1 MSDKPVKFAI
11 FLSLILSLVAFW
23 DHHLTSYLKEFVV
36 LIHEICHAS
45 AALFTGG
52 MVKGITL
59 HGNEGGETIA
69 TPASFRG
76 SFILVVSAGYIGS
89 SLVGGLLLKLGFSGR
104 NARQTLILFGLLL
117 ISVSLLYSKLGE
129 LAYFTGIFWGVGIL
143 VIGMLGES
151 VSILTLV
158 FLGTSISLYSI
169 YDLSDFAS
177 KLHETDAGI
186 LAFWM
191 SGLTPEDLNNEEIPT
206 AVLFLGYLIATL
218 WSLLSIGIIYFFL
231 KGSLGEY
238 HPEEAHAE
246 PNPLDRF
253 EKFPG
258 ELSPEAKLWLEKRG
272 IDPESGVVVP
282 PEFLADFPPNDQR
295 T

>member
-23 DHHLTSYLKEFVV
+23 DHHVTSYLKEFVV

-52 MVKGITL
+52 MVKGIAL

-89 SLVGGLLLKLGFSGR
+89 SLVGGLLLKLGFAGK

-117 ISVSLLYSKLGE
+117 ISVSVIYSKLGE
-129 LAYFTGIFWGVGIL
+129 LAYFTGIFWGVGVL

-151 VSILTLV
+151 ISILTLV

-169 YDLSDFAS
+169 YDLSDFAD
-177 KLHETDAGI
+177 KLPETDAGI

-191 SGLTPEDLNNEEIPT
+191 SGLTPEDLSHEEVPI

-231 KGSLGEY
+231 KGSLKDSV
-238 HPEEAHAE
+238 PADSFEE
-246 PNPLDRF
+246 NLGLDRF
-253 EKFPG
+253 EKFPDQ
-258 ELSPEAKLWLEKRG
+258 LSPEAKMWLEKRG
-272 IDPESGVVVP
+272 VDPESGVVIP
-282 PEFLADFPPNDQR
+282 PDLLPPGDRQSQY
-295 T
+295 

>member
-1 MSDKPVKFAI
+1 MSDKPLKFAI

-23 DHHLTSYLKEFVV
+23 DHQITAYLKEFVV

-52 MVKGITL
+52 MVKGIAL

-69 TPASFRG
+69 IPASFRG
-76 SFILVVSAGYIGS
+76 SFILVVSAGYVGS
-89 SLVGGLLLKLGFSGR
+89 SLVGGLLLRSGFSGH

-117 ISVSLLYSKLGE
+117 ISVSVLYSKLGE

-151 VSILTLV
+151 ISILTLV

-169 YDLSDFAS
+169 YDLSDFAD
-177 KLHETDAGI
+177 KLPETDAGI

-191 SGLTPEDLNNEEIPT
+191 SGLTPEDLSSEEVPV

-231 KGSLGEY
+231 KSSLHE
-238 HPEEAHAE
+238 HAMNEPE
-246 PNPLDRF
+246 NSVDPLDKF
-253 EKFPG
+253 ERFPG
-258 ELSPEAKLWLEKRG
+258 DLSPEAKLWLEKRG
-272 IDPESGVVVP
+272 VDPESGVVLP
-282 PEFLADFPPNDQR
+282 PNLLLDFPQKEN
-295 T
+295 

>member
-1 MSDKPVKFAI
+1 MSDKPLKFAI

-23 DHHLTSYLKEFVV
+23 DHQITSYLKEFVV

-52 MVKGITL
+52 MVKGIAL

-69 TPASFRG
+69 IPASFRG

-89 SLVGGLLLKLGFSGR
+89 SLVGGLLLKSGFSGH

-117 ISVSLLYSKLGE
+117 ISVSVLYSKLGE

-151 VSILTLV
+151 ISILTLV

-169 YDLSDFAS
+169 YDLSDFAE
-177 KLHETDAGI
+177 KLPETDAGI

-191 SGLTPEDLNNEEIPT
+191 SGLSPEDLNSDEVPV

-218 WSLLSIGIIYFFL
+218 WSLLSIGIVYYFL
-231 KGSLGEY
+231 KGSLHE
-238 HPEEAHAE
+238 HATDTQPVAH
-246 PNPLDRF
+246 NVLDSMER
-253 EKFPG
+253 FPG
-258 ELSPEAKLWLEKRG
+258 ELSPEAKVWLEKRG
-272 IDPESGVVVP
+272 VDPESGVV
-282 PEFLADFPPNDQR
+282 LPPNLFLDLPPKDL
-295 T
+295 

>member
-1 MSDKPVKFAI
+1 MSDKPLKFAI

-23 DHHLTSYLKEFVV
+23 DHQVTSYLKEFVV

-52 MVKGITL
+52 MVKGIAL

-69 TPASFRG
+69 IPASFRG

-89 SLVGGLLLKLGFSGR
+89 SLVGGLLLKAGFSGH
-104 NARQTLILFGLLL
+104 NARQTLILFGLML
-117 ISVSLLYSKLGE
+117 ISVSVLYSKLGE
-129 LAYFTGIFWGVGIL
+129 LAYFTGIFWGVAIL

-151 VSILTLV
+151 ISILTLV

-169 YDLSDFAS
+169 YDLSDFAE
-177 KLHETDAGI
+177 KLPETDAGI

-191 SGLTPEDLNNEEIPT
+191 SGLTPEDLTSEEVPT

-231 KGSLGEY
+231 KGSL
-238 HPEEAHAE
+238 HDHQ
-246 PNPLDRF
+246 PNSDYGTDNPMDQF
-253 EKFPG
+253 ERFPG
-258 ELSPEAKLWLEKRG
+258 ELSPEAKMWLEKRG
-272 IDPESGVVVP
+272 VDPESGVVI
-282 PEFLADFPPNDQR
+282 PPNLLLDLPPKDK
-295 T
+295 